1 MRLLHALWFLLL
13 IPASFF
19 AQIVPTSSG
28 YNEGI
33 VWETVFTDGPA
44 GKVNRGVSDSEGHI
58 GLVFMPEGMTRVH
71 RVHGETGAL
80 MWTRSIEG
88 TAGFGIAVYEAQDG
102 PDYIVTGGS
111 GNSQE
116 RWMAR
121 LDGADGSI
129 IWSQIYDTPGG
140 WGSYD
145 GLRMAVEGSDGFLY
159 GAGFV
164 GGDEAG
170 TIFVVYG
177 GEGNVVKV
185 DPDDGALIWSENVP
199 GSEYVL
205 AVAVAQGTLYG
216 ATASWEEDLSIA
228 AIGSDGAV
236 LWQEGLDGTA
246 DIIPYD
252 LATDGSHLYYGGHR
266 GRPGAGDP
274 FDFSCVKASLD
285 GQVEWVGHYANP
297 RGYSL
302 SHIRNEL
309 YGVKADATGVYL
321 FGGTGDESGYSEQ
334 IAPFESSDVWN
345 GWVLKVNGEG
355 DILHSGVFC
364 QDGVNTATEYGCL
377 IDGGYVIFND
387 TDAGGDT
394 EVGVMRIAEPQTIG
408 VAESHPA
415 SGLVDVVHRQGA
427 CIVVPFQPV
436 RCAVQDAL
444 GRTVWAGDVE
454 GPTELPPFGP
464 GWCFLDVRSGLNRE
478 VHRLL
483 PR

>member
-1 MRLLHALWFLLL
+1 MILAFWFLLL
-13 IPASFF
+13 IPASVL
-19 AQIVPTSSG
+19 AQVVPTSST
-28 YNEGI
+28 YNADIE
-33 VWETVFTDGPA
+33 WESVFTDGPA
-44 GKVNRGVSDSEGHI
+44 GKVNRGVADSEGHI
-58 GLVFMPEGMTRVH
+58 GLVFMPEDMTRVH

-129 IWSQIYDTPGG
+129 VWSQSYDSPGG

-145 GLRMAVEGSDGFLY
+145 GLRMAVEGTDGFLY

-185 DPDDGALIWSENVP
+185 DPADGALVWSENVP

-205 AVAVAQGTLYG
+205 AVAEAQGTLYG
-216 ATASWEEDLSIA
+216 ATASWEEDLSMA
-228 AIGSDGAV
+228 AIGSNGAV

-252 LATDGSHLYYGGHR
+252 LATDGANLYYGGHR

-274 FDFSCVKASLD
+274 FDFSCVKVNLD
-285 GQVEWVGHYANP
+285 GQVEWIGHYANP

-334 IAPFESSDVWN
+334 IAPYESSDVWN
-345 GWVLKVNGEG
+345 GWMLKVNGEG
-355 DILHSGVFC
+355 DILHSAVFC
-364 QDGVNTATEYGCL
+364 QAGVNTATEYGCL

-394 EVGVMRIAEPQTIG
+394 EVGVMRIAEPQTTG
-408 VAESHPA
+408 VTDVHPA
-415 SGLVDVVHRQGA
+415 SELVDLVHRQGA
-427 CIVVPFQPV
+427 RIVVPRHPV
-436 RCAVQDAL
+436 TCTLLDAL
-444 GRTVWAGDVE
+444 GRTLWSADVE
-454 GPTELPPFGP
+454 GPTELPAFGS
-464 GWCFLDVRSGLNRE
+464 GLGFLEVRSATSTEIL
-478 VHRLL
+478 RL
-483 PR
+483 PPH